1 MMFYL
6 VLVLLQNPTISW
18 KGILMTLIL
27 LLKVTQAVGIFSIF
41 HHMLLSL
48 HLL

>member
-6 VLVLLQNPTISW
+6 VLVLLQSPIISW

-27 LLKVTQAVGIFSIF
+27 LSEETQAVCIFSTFNYLIAPA
-41 HHMLLSL
+41 
-48 HLL
+48 